1 MQPVKKQRVLNKRMV
16 MYHFSISLHAE
27 YKDNK
32 EITRERLILETLEQV
47 LPKAKIYI
55 MNDNGETVKY
65 LPLQQ
70 LENTSPQA
78 ID

>member
-1 MQPVKKQRVLNKRMV
+1 MKNK
-16 MYHFSISLHAE
+16 A
-27 YKDNK
+27 
-32 EITRERLILETLEQV
+32 ITRQRLIIETLEQV

-70 LENTSPQA
+70 LENQTPPPVETTKEEGGN
-78 ID
+78 